1 MKLTVGQ
8 GVLAVLVLINF
19 GCLVYLISKVKELTM
34 DIDSQYQQLLN
45 SFTFITKQIKQIPK
59 EITVKNVLN
68 IP

>member
-1 MKLTVGQ
+1 MGQ

>member
-1 MKLTVGQ
+1 
-8 GVLAVLVLINF
+8 
-19 GCLVYLISKVKELTM
+19 M

>member
-1 MKLTVGQ
+1 VGQ

>member
-1 MKLTVGQ
+1 MGQ

-34 DIDSQYQQLLN
+34 DVDSQYQQLLT

>member
-1 MKLTVGQ
+1 MGQ

-34 DIDSQYQQLLN
+34 DVDSQYQQLLN